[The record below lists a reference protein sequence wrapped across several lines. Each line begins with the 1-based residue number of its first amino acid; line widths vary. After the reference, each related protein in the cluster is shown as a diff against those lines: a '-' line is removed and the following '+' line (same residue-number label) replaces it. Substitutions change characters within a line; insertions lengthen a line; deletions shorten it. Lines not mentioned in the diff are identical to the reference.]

1 MSSPANSGEAA
12 VREGDPGGKTGSGIT
27 TWVPFPS
34 RRGAALGRE

>member
-12 VREGDPGGKTGSGIT
+12 VREGDPGGWIRPGLS

-34 RRGAALGRE
+34 RSYAALGRE